1 MNIGAILITLI
12 SGLAFFIGFLITL
25 FVKDEKKLLTFA
37 VGFAFSI
44 IIGLAFFDLLPEC
57 IEILDNKL
65 IMIACM
71 IGGIALLK
79 ILDIFVPEHDH
90 DGKGKSHQEHHM
102 EHIGLVSAIALF
114 LHNIIEGTAVYTT
127 CLSDL
132 KMGALMVL
140 GVSFHN
146 IPLGIQVSSL
156 IHNKKEK
163 LVMISFLALSSVIGI
178 ILFNVFN
185 IEISNLMSGILIS
198 ITFGM
203 LIYISLFELLCE
215 VKEHIKD
222 KYLKLGLIIG
232 IIVIVIGSF
241 IH

>member
-1 MNIGAILITLI
+1 MNISAILITLV
-12 SGLAFFIGFLITL
+12 SGIAFFIGYLITL
-25 FVKDEKKLLTFA
+25 FVKDEKKLVTFA
-37 VGFAFSI
+37 VGFSFSI
-44 IIGLAFFDLLPEC
+44 IIGLSFFDLLPEC
-57 IEILDNKL
+57 IESLDNKL
-65 IMIACM
+65 IMILCM
-71 IGGIALLK
+71 IGGVGLLK
-79 ILDIFVPEHDH
+79 ILDLFVPEHNH
-90 DGKGKSHQEHHM
+90 EGHGKHHLESHM

-127 CLSDL
+127 ALSDL
-132 KMGALMVL
+132 KLGTLMVL

-163 LVMISFLALSSVIGI
+163 VLMISFLALSSVVGI
-178 ILFNVFN
+178 LLLNVFN
-185 IEISNLMSGILIS
+185 IHINEMISGILIS

-215 VKEHIKD
+215 VKEHFKE
-222 KYLKLGLIIG
+222 KELKLGLLVGVIFILIG
-232 IIVIVIGSF
+232 HF